1 MKNRILA
8 LLTAFLLLFTI
19 TACRDS
25 SSGGSSLFTLNLAD
39 NPYNLDPQLSTDAAS
54 EEIIKNTFRMLMKI
68 DKDGNITPDACSD
81 YTLSEDGLT
90 YTFTIR
96 ENIFWQSQREF
107 EAPLTAN
114 DFVFAFHR
122 IFDSS
127 THSPHK
133 EQFSAIVNARE
144 ISEFGRSFTTIG
156 VRATDEMTL
165 EIKLAYPCWNFL
177 ELLSNTAAAPCNEEF
192 FNLTKGRYGLDP
204 ENDASCGAFYVSDHN
219 FDPYWN
225 ENYIVLSRNEKNSEF
240 DRVYPKTVTYEI
252 KPTEENETD
261 FKANDIDFLL
271 SDEYTATM
279 KSAGAEAFLTKS
291 VVIRA
296 NADFS
301 EQYPELFKS
310 LAYSAFSFEPTEK
323 QIPQYFSRA
332 KGIIPP
338 AVTLMGRS
346 YRSLVSD
353 DTFRPEEKGS
363 VGDEYYGDLRLT
375 VRADAPYSD
384 LCFALSDYW
393 RETVGVNI
401 FVEAVSDT
409 EYETIKAAGFDLLV
423 DEITSDKNSPESYL
437 YYGETSENDISRI
450 KNASSISFAA
460 QFTEMSEKDV
470 INSGGVIPLLYGSEF
485 FAAKSGIVGAEYL
498 PFEKI
503 ILLQEARRE

>member
-8 LLTAFLLLFTI
+8 LLTAFLLLLSTA
-19 TACRDS
+19 ACRDS
-25 SSGGSSLFTLNLAD
+25 SSGGSSLFTLNLAQ

-68 DKDGNITPDACSD
+68 DKDGSVSPDACSD

-107 EAPLTAN
+107 EAPLTAK

-122 IFDSS
+122 IFDK
-127 THSPHK
+127 TTESPHK
-133 EQFSAIVNARE
+133 EQFLAIANARE
-144 ISEFGRSFTTIG
+144 IAEGSRSYTRLG
-156 VRATDEMTL
+156 VSAPDEMTL
-165 EIKLAYPCWNFL
+165 EIRLAYPCWNFL

-240 DRVYPKTVTYEI
+240 DRVYPKTVTYKI
-252 KPTEENETD
+252 KSAEENEAD

-271 SDEYTATM
+271 SDELTATM
-279 KSAGAEAFLTKS
+279 KNAGAENFLTKS
-291 VVIRA
+291 VVICA
-296 NADFS
+296 NEDFKA
-301 EQYPELFKS
+301 QYPELFKA
-310 LAYSAFSFEPTEK
+310 LAYSSFSFEPVETE
-323 QIPQYFSRA
+323 IPQYFTRA

-353 DTFRPEEKGS
+353 EAFRPEEKGS
-363 VGDEYYGDLRLT
+363 VSDEYYGDLRLT

-393 RETVGVNI
+393 RETAGINI

-423 DEITSDKNSPESYL
+423 DEITSDKNSPQSFLL
-437 YYGETSENDISRI
+437 YGGVSQNDISRI
-450 KNASSISFAA
+450 KTASSISFAA
-460 QFTEMSEKDV
+460 QFTEMSEKDA
-470 INSGGVIPLLYGSEF
+470 INYGGIIPFLYGSEF
-485 FAAKSGIVGAEYL
+485 FAQKNGITGAEYL

-503 ILLQEARRE
+503 ILLQETKRE